1 MNVLVTGAN
10 GFVGKVLCET
20 LLESGH
26 HVIAVY
32 RNQRQVAVDVSPY
45 FISDINLNTNWSEVL
60 SNVDVVVHLAARVHV
75 MNDRVE
81 NPLQEFRKVNVDA
94 SLNLVNQAILA
105 GVKRFIYLSSI
116 KVNGEC
122 TLIDKPYVETDIA
135 NPQDAYAISKY
146 EAEIALMNACQN
158 NEMEFVI
165 IRPPLIYGAGVKA
178 NFAKMMRIVKRGIPL
193 PLGKV
198 HNQRSLI
205 YVKNL
210 ASLITRCMEHP
221 AAANQLF
228 LASDNCDL
236 STTNLLAACAK
247 ALAVKPRLLSVP
259 QKVIEMA
266 AVILGKRDLTQR
278 LYGNL
283 QVNSAKARSLLA
295 WQPPFTVEQGLKA
308 TAMNLDDGK

>member
-1 MNVLVTGAN
+1 
-10 GFVGKVLCET
+10 
-20 LLESGH
+20 
-26 HVIAVY
+26 
-32 RNQRQVAVDVSPY
+32 
-45 FISDINLNTNWSEVL
+45 
-60 SNVDVVVHLAARVHV
+60 
-75 MNDRVE
+75 
-81 NPLQEFRKVNVDA
+81 
-94 SLNLVNQAILA
+94 
-105 GVKRFIYLSSI
+105 
-116 KVNGEC
+116 
-122 TLIDKPYVETDIA
+122 
-135 NPQDAYAISKY
+135 
-146 EAEIALMNACQN
+146 
-158 NEMEFVI
+158 
-165 IRPPLIYGAGVKA
+165 
-178 NFAKMMRIVKRGIPL
+178 
-193 PLGKV
+193 
-198 HNQRSLI
+198 
-205 YVKNL
+205 
-210 ASLITRCMEHP
+210 MEHP